1 MWEMNYDQ
9 SCLGVFGDYKVCW
22 NCIEDVEIVN
32 FNADRACLTSR
43 AINSIIW
50 RMKGTC
56 LILSRMWR
64 KKIKVEIWVLMNM
77 TWFVSVNP
85 WLPLF
90 NPLFFFLLYWM
101 DLKFLCS
108 WVWAAYQS
116 VRYVICTSEKGKGHS
131 RYSMGQIEH
140 NKGKIQIDEA
150 RTVHELWEH
159 PFIWGSCGQGF
170 LLVLEHFLHFISFPQ
185 LASHYWS

>member
-1 MWEMNYDQ
+1 MFMWEMNYDQ

-32 FNADRACLTSR
+32 LNADRACLTSR

-50 RMKGTC
+50 QMKGTC

-77 TWFVSVNP
+77 TWFVSINS

-90 NPLFFFLLYWM
+90 NPLFFPVVLNGLEIPLFLSLSS
-101 DLKFLCS
+101 LPK
-108 WVWAAYQS
+108 YQI
-116 VRYVICTSEKGKGHS
+116 RHLHKQE
-131 RYSMGQIEH
+131 RE
-140 NKGKIQIDEA
+140 
-150 RTVHELWEH
+150 RTFKVFH
-159 PFIWGSCGQGF
+159 GTD
-170 LLVLEHFLHFISFPQ
+170 
-185 LASHYWS
+185 